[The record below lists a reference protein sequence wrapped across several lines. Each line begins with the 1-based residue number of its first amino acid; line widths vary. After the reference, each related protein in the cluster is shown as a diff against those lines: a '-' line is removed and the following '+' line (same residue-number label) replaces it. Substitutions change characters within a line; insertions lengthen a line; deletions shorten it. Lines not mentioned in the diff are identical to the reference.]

1 MTGPIILKERDGA
14 AEHLVMRVPDPPESD
29 TIVKRSMHWRQEYR
43 FTGYEDGVPVYEAG
57 A

>member
-1 MTGPIILKERDGA
+1 VTGPIILKERDGA

-29 TIVKRSMHWRQEYR
+29 TIVKRSMNWRREYR